1 MKNEDG
7 LNLHAKNGNS
17 AKHANLK
24 IISTVTIPWDGKNAR
39 NLRLNLKEG
48 GLVNR
53 FIIKASP
60 VNRGVPRLGFT
71 INSPVQIEKQN
82 QFIFFPFFGVN
93 LPGPAVL
100 TSELI
105 QNINPGPK
113 ITTTLQKLFI

>member
-71 INSPVQIEKQN
+71 INSPVQIKN
-82 QFIFFPFFGVN
+82 KINLLFFPFFGVN
-93 LPGPAVL
+93 LPGTRREA
-100 TSELI
+100 
-105 QNINPGPK
+105 K
-113 ITTTLQKLFI
+113 H